1 MKRIFTLLLA
11 TSLLIGALSACGSS
25 NPAPETEPAEEQ
37 SVQEETETLDTDTS
51 TGKETIYAVFK
62 DASSV
67 FFAQM
72 GAGAKAAAEE
82 LGYEIVI
89 QNPAAEAEIDKQIS
103 MVESAIEAEPIG
115 MIVSCISSDALIN
128 SLAAVKEA
136 GIPLTCTDAGDNE
149 EHYDALYM
157 TDCYQAA
164 WDLCEF
170 TCELIDYK
178 GSIYLLNAV
187 AGVQSCEQ
195 REQGFRECAKQ
206 YPEVEIINEWQDCDN
221 DKTMAANMTLDMLT
235 ARDDDI
241 SAIVG
246 LNENALMGVATAVD
260 ERGLDGEIVITG
272 VDCSEDV
279 QAYIRQGVING
290 SSSQDPYKMGY
301 LAVYGIQQILDGED
315 LNHQVIDTGCAIV
328 TKENIDNPEIQAVI
342 NP

>member
-62 DASSV
+62 
-67 FFAQM
+67 
-72 GAGAKAAAEE
+72 
-82 LGYEIVI
+82 
-89 QNPAAEAEIDKQIS
+89 
-103 MVESAIEAEPIG
+103 ESAIEAEPIG